1 MSETMVLMKQADE
14 AWTSAC
20 LKKGLTPRTIQRFR
34 DLVYGHYKEHRRD
47 LPWRRTRDP
56 YRILVSEVMLQQTQ
70 ADRVIGKYRDFIE
83 RFPNIRTLAEAPLPE
98 VLLAWQGL
106 GYNRR
111 ALALHALAQTLRH
124 TSGGRVPDNRD
135 ELQALPG
142 IGRYTAAAVL
152 AFAWNRPVV
161 FIETNIRT
169 VFIHFFFPDSP
180 GVSDREILPL
190 VAETLDTTD
199 PRPWYNA
206 LMDYGVM
213 LKKEFKNPGK
223 RSAHYQRQSPF
234 KGSDRQIR
242 GLILRLILKK
252 GGLTRQGLLKQLGPD
267 VHRTQTILRQLLAEG
282 FLMQK
287 AGKLSVPKTAS
298 ARPPAAR

>member
-1 MSETMVLMKQADE
+1 MVRMRQAEE
-14 AWTSAC
+14 AFSSAY

-34 DLVYGHYKEHRRD
+34 DLVYGHYKEHRRA

-56 YRILVSEVMLQQTQ
+56 FRILVSEVMLQQTQ
-70 ADRVIGKYRDFIE
+70 ADRVIGKYRDFTE
-83 RFPNIRTLAEAPLPE
+83 RFPDIRTLAEAPLAE
-98 VLLAWQGL
+98 VLMAWQGL

-111 ALALHALAQTLRH
+111 ALSLHALAQTLRH
-124 TSGGRVPDNRD
+124 TSRGRVPDNSD
-135 ELQALPG
+135 KLQALPG

-169 VFIHFFFPDSP
+169 VFIHFFFHDKP

-190 VAETLDTTD
+190 VAETLDTSD
-199 PRPWYNA
+199 PRAWYNA

-213 LKKEFKNPGK
+213 LKKEFKNPAR

-242 GLILRLILKK
+242 GLILRLILEK
-252 GGLTRQGLLKQLGPD
+252 GGMTMQRLLKQLGPD
-267 VHRTQTILRQLLAEG
+267 VTRSQAIIRQLVAEG
-282 FLMQK
+282 FLK
-287 AGKLSVPKTAS
+287 HKTGKLSVPKAAPGRS
-298 ARPPAAR
+298 PAG